1 MSERNEDVLKMIEQL
16 KARLDDLENDVRN
29 FEGDLPDMAKRI
41 DHLDDKVY
49 LLELEIESR
58 GKTAQG
64 EAGTANAATA
74 QAGQNGAVQGV
85 ASSAAA
91 GEGANAASAQAEA
104 PKADQSAQPA
114 AATADA
120 SASSS
125 TASANGANAA
135 ATNAASGDDEDDEE
149 ETMHILTPEAKAK
162 IGETVGDLAEIGK
175 SGMETLADLNEALG
189 DIAAPFK
196 SLKKFGRRRF

>member
-58 GKTAQG
+58 SKTAQG

-74 QAGQNGAVQGV
+74 RAGQNGAAQGV
-85 ASSAAA
+85 PSSAAA
-91 GEGANAASAQAEA
+91 DEGANAASAQA

>member
-58 GKTAQG
+58 SKTAQG
-64 EAGTANAATA
+64 EAGAANAATA
-74 QAGQNGAVQGV
+74 QAAQNGAVQGV

-91 GEGANAASAQAEA
+91 GEGANAASAQA